1 MLEQR
6 GVCREIVEVLS
17 LVLVFSRSVFGAD
30 QTGAMMFT
38 EEGGAYAGRLVCFL
52 SSDWSARESCYNE
65 AGSCG
70 MIDTLSLL
78 LFSSVCPQLY
88 FYD

>member
-38 EEGGAYAGRLVCFL
+38 EEGRGLRRPSG
-52 SSDWSARESCYNE
+52 
-65 AGSCG
+65 
-70 MIDTLSLL
+70 
-78 LFSSVCPQLY
+78 LFPVL
-88 FYD
+88 